1 MDTSIRT
8 LLAAAQKHAGPEK
21 NQPLHQA
28 YSLLRNVAESK
39 PAIDAPESF
48 GPDLYVICAETAF
61 QNGLTEMARECLKM
75 YFMKPPP
82 GNQFLCRAYLCQAQL
97 LAPKEANDPEQLEK
111 AVVYLIKAINFAKN
125 NQRYHFLVYNASVI
139 YWQFCRPFLKP
150 RYRQYLAHSL
160 HQVVKALDDIDD
172 QDFEWRA
179 QLMIALIE
187 CHLDAGKKTD
197 ATGIAGPAASFI
209 KQNVPQLYK
218 QVFGLIVRNQLLEAA
233 KLHKDV
239 KNSPELAVYYK
250 ILKLKVANDISE
262 PRDYYSE
269 MQHILNQM
277 GVPQTLN
284 PNRGKSRASHPTTT
298 TSPAGRSQ
306 EEERLSASSSGQ
318 HESRK
323 EVSKYPSKTPVK
335 GRRTPTPT
343 STKKLQPESLDNN
356 LDVNAPDRPY
366 LLLELARFCLELD
379 FPDLAQDCVDQMK
392 NSNVKDPGFFL
403 ELEFLQ
409 SDLTVKSLGDKQE
422 SYQKSFQLIFC
433 ISQPVRL
440 QAIKRCEETMMNAIR
455 NGDPN
460 VIQAGC
466 VTTFNLCL
474 PLIQSNLRKHI
485 RKPLTL
491 LAEALEEIHSLL
503 INLRCQIHT
512 ELSKCEEDQEQIQV
526 AMDHLKKAIQLD
538 DGAVYKERLEVALH
552 RLELRAQLYKQ
563 PDRPEDMA
571 AMIIEQARKADSGT
585 MRMKRS
591 LLVKAGEA
599 LAPDAFQLVLDSE
612 SDTKDVTG
620 GKAPQTQIKK
630 LANKARQFNKCVK
643 KAEGHL
649 KRLGDEND
657 RESHGDG
664 REEARLWGDL
674 AKTARKQEVWD
685 VCRVAARFCL
695 LYDDDRWKNVSP
707 IKTESPKPEKMRDTG
722 ASVVST
728 VPEGTTSGT
737 DLGDKKRPVPL
748 YDKDLIRMLAEVQFI
763 QGEAMVHLLRT
774 EGVELNDMP
783 IPPVDK
789 SKRPKGYVAKKPEED
804 PDWLEY
810 CDWIK
815 SLSQDGTKSFL
826 RGLDLG
832 VELEEPWLVCCA
844 SAYIWNYNNH
854 VLTQNRHREIMDP
867 LMACFDGLKKV
878 GHAGETVMLV
888 NVCGALAFALMKPWI
903 PDGNKEPEL
912 PSPTPSQSPAS
923 KKGSKA
929 PKDAKNKPTS
939 TTQISISPDALP
951 DLKKAI
957 EVCEYAIE
965 VTNGNNPLHV
975 IPMANRLALL
985 QTWVAAKQMAQQQI
999 AKTFGADDEPYTEGQ
1014 RQMTRAIVA
1023 VEMLHLSRNGIL
1035 EFKDTPPVAEIASMI
1050 EECKWADKFVEL
1062 QLWARLTYLSYLQ
1075 KNHTLVMRC
1084 SKNALRF
1091 AVTGTQS
1098 KGKKIEAHRYLVE
1111 QEMLSY
1117 ASGILGQSLM
1127 DNMAGKNAIRREAM
1141 EAFLNSARYAR
1152 NADNYE
1158 MVMTAA
1164 RHYWNACVPLVS
1176 QPIERELL
1184 REPIKM
1190 ILQCITS
1197 TAEKI
1202 KKKEEKQE
1210 GEGEENE
1217 ETTKEVAV
1225 PQKSQST
1232 IGSPE
1237 DDLTL
1242 RASMYGVLFQSF
1254 ADKKQWEEGLR
1265 TMDQAINDMP
1275 RTKHRLLIFKHR
1287 VMTKAKL
1294 GRSVNMDIQKFK
1306 DESED
1311 YVAHMW
1317 RRVALSSKETL
1328 EQLISYQAAIEA
1340 LNSPSNEWLKVDL
1353 LIEFGQWLYS
1363 NEFPLQD
1370 AIDQIEWAV
1379 DIILNM
1385 KTETDLKKEQGK
1397 SAGADRRKGKKGDKG
1412 KPKGRSSAKSRG
1424 AATPVPTQEEVKK
1437 VGDGTG
1443 SDTRSI
1449 TSDSDSELNHEGI
1462 IPVTKQA
1469 IIGVLP
1475 ANTALTVNDLE
1486 DVRQIDSL
1494 IRTHILLAELAG
1506 HDSPCYKDY
1515 LLMAQTYILRLLQVT
1530 VSQTGPVIKEIAK
1543 NPPAQDPKA
1552 MSAKG
1557 KKGGKE
1563 KEAAPPKEK
1572 PKRKGPLDILPSTV
1586 EEWSIYDIPEEVM
1599 EAFNHDLMKT
1609 SGINNTTI
1617 VKPMLTMYYLDQLLV
1632 RLRGIGYNHLTFP
1645 ILVTCDI
1652 LSRNLLKNNPL
1663 YVLVHS
1669 RSRDEIALWKEKQI
1683 QVAREE
1689 MRVKESLARLKE
1701 EAHNQKKT
1709 PQPRTAPSSAAVS
1722 KVEDQVIESHL
1733 GKVLSIITYREVWT
1747 DTAELLIRQCN
1758 YQAAREYLNEA
1769 FNAALAFEDK
1779 VLQARILYFLGKLS
1793 LAESQHGQAF
1803 NFCQQAQAIHHGD
1816 EMFWYETTMLMVDA
1830 TLHDYES
1837 RNCKRI
1843 ARGVLIHGLN
1853 EFMRICDE
1861 RPNRNSVTAFIVAM
1875 MEAKLA
1881 EIQTDIIFEDEERDL
1896 NDPKVMKAVLTA
1908 CEKFESASEK
1918 LIMMKFRREVLP
1930 IMKKHAGVLQK
1941 LARKA
1946 IEKEICH
1953 TYYLQGVMVLKEA
1966 VCIAEEAYQ
1975 DVLTLLSL
1983 QEVRNLS
1990 LPIQRELA
1998 DIKICCGE
2006 MMLEMFQVHSK
2017 EMRNIQL
2024 QDMRKGS
2031 VMMMVEDFIR
2041 TTPHYTHMEKEWVDM
2056 TKVLGEDAILKFE
2069 DAHNLGISV
2078 PRIRARA
2085 LCCLGQ
2091 TMRAYSTFIS
2101 PDPPTQ
2107 WLVHEMELEKVADSV
2122 EEEEKE
2128 EKAEVDMAS
2137 KNYIRYSKQMKDMKD
2152 QDEVSRHY
2160 LLQASECLVQA
2171 LNLSLQKGFVDI
2183 AGTTSLELVD
2193 CYGQYD
2199 PQSASQFLALFQS
2212 CSASQTLKTL
2222 LSKAQVDPRT
2232 SKLAALL
2239 HQRDHLIDGDLTANL
2254 SCGSLMST
2262 VQKSL
2267 DENWQNFQPTLI
2279 SLYFNTV
2286 QIGPI
2291 CMVLY
2296 WINQRLS
2303 QLVVKIH
2310 KAQTTPV
2317 PSRSK
2322 VYGVETS
2329 PQLLDELLTKFAD
2342 HKQSVQQLL
2351 LKQEYQRAQAMMRQ
2365 KMLENLDESLKKST
2379 REPIYDE
2386 DDAEEEAR
2394 LQEEFKELLNDMEA
2408 YLKPITAQLT
2418 GTLSPEA
2425 LTPASNPNQKASLEP
2440 PPSSECVILLADPML
2455 MQMPLE
2461 ALQFLQLDNII
2472 SISRDFSLQM
2482 FNHRGFKE
2490 EGAQEDSA
2498 GGDKKKPKSS
2508 KTAENPL
2515 SRIPG
2520 MRDASKRTAK
2530 IIPLSRDVPSWCHA
2544 VDTHNFRY
2552 FVDTHLDSAE
2562 TEENK
2567 PVEVFQTVLEEYDQQ
2582 FTARWL
2588 GVMGDDHA
2596 PSVGEWEIYLA
2607 ENSSF
2612 VFYGMEKFIKYI
2624 PPEKLTALNIPECS
2638 IVYLLDMAQTSKS
2651 FTRQSKLDVLKSSSI
2666 LNLEKPV
2673 EMAMLTNLLEGGK
2686 TPGETVRY
2694 LLAPNLRPKKEEV
2707 TDAKLA
2713 QSQTKGEAEDEPSE
2727 FSYREAKEAIDSP
2740 ELDRSQYN
2748 MVVYGLPNIV
2758 VIQQQ
2763 VLTPQCN
2770 IPVPSLTELVIPLL
2784 YWTRQVLTPQCN
2796 IPVPSLTELVI
2807 PLLYWTRQVLT
2818 PQCNIPVPSLTE
2830 LVIPLLYWT
2839 RQVFTLQCNIPV
2851 PSLTELVI
2859 PLLYWTRQVF
2869 TLQCNIPVPSLTELV
2884 IPLLYWTRQV
2894 LTPQC
2899 NIPVPSLTELV
2910 IPLLYWTRQVLTPP
2924 V

>member
-8 LLAAAQKHAGPEK
+8 LLAAAQKHSGPEK

-125 NQRYHFLVYNASVI
+125 NPRYHFLVYNASVI

-277 GVPQTLN
+277 GVPQTLHA
-284 PNRGKSRASHPTTT
+284 NRGKSRASRPTTT

-306 EEERLSASSSGQ
+306 EEESLEDLDNIISQIELPKRN
-318 HESRK
+318 
-323 EVSKYPSKTPVK
+323 VSLEEEENDPGDLKTPVK

-422 SYQKSFQLIFC
+422 SYQKS
-433 ISQPVRL
+433 SVDVRL

-538 DGAVYKERLEVALH
+538 DGSVYKERLEVALH

-657 RESHGDG
+657 RE
-664 REEARLWGDL
+664 RARLWGDL

-685 VCRVAARFCL
+685 VCRVASRFCL

-707 IKTESPKPEKMRDTG
+707 IKQESPKPEKMRDTG

-737 DLGDKKRPVPL
+737 DLGDKSKADSKLGTRPSSPERPVPL

-810 CDWIK
+810 CDWIQ

-844 SAYIWNYNNH
+844 TAYIWNYNNH

-903 PDGNKEPEL
+903 PDGPKEPEL

-923 KKGSKA
+923 KKGGKA
-929 PKDAKNKPTS
+929 PKDAKNKPSS

-985 QTWVAAKQMAQQQI
+985 QMWVAAKQMAQQQI

-1091 AVTGTQS
+1091 AVTGTQP

-1190 ILQCITS
+1190 ILQCITA

-1210 GEGEENE
+1210 GEEEGNE

-1340 LNSPSNEWLKVDL
+1340 LNDHFYKSLEQLISYQAAIEALNSPSNEWLKVDL

-1412 KPKGRSSAKSRG
+1412 KPKGRSSAKSRS

-1449 TSDSDSELNHEGI
+1449 TSDSDSELNPEGI
-1462 IPVTKQA
+1462 VPVTKQA

-1475 ANTALTVNDLE
+1475 ANTSLTVNDLE

-1515 LLMAQTYILRLLQVT
+1515 LLMAQTYILRLLQAGNDSPCYKDYLLMAQTYILKLLQVT

-1552 MSAKG
+1552 TSAKG

-1599 EAFNHDLMKT
+1599 EAFNHDMMKT

-1669 RSRDEIALWKEKQI
+1669 RASEICLELNLKNGYSFHEKLAGPVLNEDDQALSRDEIALWKEKQI

-1701 EAHNQKKT
+1701 EAHAQKKT
-1709 PQPRTAPSSAAVS
+1709 PQPRTAPSSAAIS
-1722 KVEDQVIESHL
+1722 KVEEQVIESHL

-2006 MMLEMFQVHSK
+2006 LMLEMFQVHSK

-2031 VMMMVEDFIR
+2031 VMMMVENFIR

-2128 EKAEVDMAS
+2128 EKPEVDMAS
-2137 KNYIRYSKQMKDMKD
+2137 KNYIRYSKQIKDMKD

-2199 PQSASQFLALFQS
+2199 PQSASQFLALFQ
-2212 CSASQTLKTL
+2212 
-2222 LSKAQVDPRT
+2222 VR
-2232 SKLAALL
+2232 
-2239 HQRDHLIDGDLTANL
+2239 
-2254 SCGSLMST
+2254 
-2262 VQKSL
+2262 
-2267 DENWQNFQPTLI
+2267 
-2279 SLYFNTV
+2279 
-2286 QIGPI
+2286 
-2291 CMVLY
+2291 
-2296 WINQRLS
+2296 
-2303 QLVVKIH
+2303 
-2310 KAQTTPV
+2310 
-2317 PSRSK
+2317 K
-2322 VYGVETS
+2322 VT
-2329 PQLLDELLTKFAD
+2329 
-2342 HKQSVQQLL
+2342 
-2351 LKQEYQRAQAMMRQ
+2351 
-2365 KMLENLDESLKKST
+2365 
-2379 REPIYDE
+2379 
-2386 DDAEEEAR
+2386 
-2394 LQEEFKELLNDMEA
+2394 
-2408 YLKPITAQLT
+2408 
-2418 GTLSPEA
+2418 
-2425 LTPASNPNQKASLEP
+2425 
-2440 PPSSECVILLADPML
+2440 C
-2455 MQMPLE
+2455 QM
-2461 ALQFLQLDNII
+2461 
-2472 SISRDFSLQM
+2472 
-2482 FNHRGFKE
+2482 
-2490 EGAQEDSA
+2490 
-2498 GGDKKKPKSS
+2498 
-2508 KTAENPL
+2508 
-2515 SRIPG
+2515 
-2520 MRDASKRTAK
+2520 
-2530 IIPLSRDVPSWCHA
+2530 
-2544 VDTHNFRY
+2544 
-2552 FVDTHLDSAE
+2552 
-2562 TEENK
+2562 
-2567 PVEVFQTVLEEYDQQ
+2567 
-2582 FTARWL
+2582 
-2588 GVMGDDHA
+2588 
-2596 PSVGEWEIYLA
+2596 
-2607 ENSSF
+2607 
-2612 VFYGMEKFIKYI
+2612 
-2624 PPEKLTALNIPECS
+2624 
-2638 IVYLLDMAQTSKS
+2638 
-2651 FTRQSKLDVLKSSSI
+2651 
-2666 LNLEKPV
+2666 
-2673 EMAMLTNLLEGGK
+2673 
-2686 TPGETVRY
+2686 
-2694 LLAPNLRPKKEEV
+2694 
-2707 TDAKLA
+2707 
-2713 QSQTKGEAEDEPSE
+2713 
-2727 FSYREAKEAIDSP
+2727 
-2740 ELDRSQYN
+2740 
-2748 MVVYGLPNIV
+2748 
-2758 VIQQQ
+2758 
-2763 VLTPQCN
+2763 
-2770 IPVPSLTELVIPLL
+2770 
-2784 YWTRQVLTPQCN
+2784 
-2796 IPVPSLTELVI
+2796 
-2807 PLLYWTRQVLT
+2807 
-2818 PQCNIPVPSLTE
+2818 
-2830 LVIPLLYWT
+2830 
-2839 RQVFTLQCNIPV
+2839 
-2851 PSLTELVI
+2851 
-2859 PLLYWTRQVF
+2859 
-2869 TLQCNIPVPSLTELV
+2869 
-2884 IPLLYWTRQV
+2884 
-2894 LTPQC
+2894 
-2899 NIPVPSLTELV
+2899 
-2910 IPLLYWTRQVLTPP
+2910 
-2924 V
+2924 

>member
-8 LLAAAQKHAGPEK
+8 LLAAAQKHSGPEK

-125 NQRYHFLVYNASVI
+125 NPRYHFLVYNASVI

-284 PNRGKSRASHPTTT
+284 ANRGKSRASRPTTT

-422 SYQKSFQLIFC
+422 SYQKS
-433 ISQPVRL
+433 SVDVRL

-491 LAEALEEIHSLL
+491 LAEALEGIHSLL

-538 DGAVYKERLEVALH
+538 DGSVYKERLEVALH

-612 SDTKDVTG
+612 SDTKEKNGDNSYSDVTG

-657 RESHGDG
+657 RE
-664 REEARLWGDL
+664 RARLWGDL

-707 IKTESPKPEKMRDTG
+707 IKQESPKPEKMRDTG

-737 DLGDKKRPVPL
+737 DLGDKSKADSKLGTRPSSPERPVPL

-810 CDWIK
+810 CDWIQ
-815 SLSQDGTKSFL
+815 SLSQDCTKSFL

-844 SAYIWNYNNH
+844 TAYIWNYNNH

-867 LMACFDGLKKV
+867 LMACFEGLKKV

-903 PDGNKEPEL
+903 PDGPKEPEL

-923 KKGSKA
+923 KKGGKA
-929 PKDAKNKPTS
+929 PKDAKNKPSS

-1091 AVTGTQS
+1091 AVTGTQP

-1190 ILQCITS
+1190 ILQCITA

-1306 DESED
+1306 DGLRHVNKDESED

-1397 SAGADRRKGKKGDKG
+1397 SAGADRRKEKSVVFGKKGDKG

-1449 TSDSDSELNHEGI
+1449 TSDSDSELNPEGI
-1462 IPVTKQA
+1462 VPVTKQA

-1475 ANTALTVNDLE
+1475 ANTSLTVSDLE

-1552 MSAKG
+1552 TSAKG

-1599 EAFNHDLMKT
+1599 EAFNHDMMKT

-1669 RSRDEIALWKEKQI
+1669 RASEICLELNLKNGYSFHEKLAGPVLLNEDDQALSRDEIALWKEKQI

-1701 EAHNQKKT
+1701 EAQNQKKT

-1779 VLQARILYFLGKLS
+1779 ILQAKILYFLGKLS

-2006 MMLEMFQVHSK
+2006 LMLEMFQVHSK

-2069 DAHNLGISV
+2069 DAHNLGMSV

-2128 EKAEVDMAS
+2128 EKPEVDMAS
-2137 KNYIRYSKQMKDMKD
+2137 KNYIRYSKQIKDMKD

-2160 LLQASECLVQA
+2160 MLQASECLVQA

-2267 DENWQNFQPTLI
+2267 DDNWQAWKRLIIQPNHLDILKEFPANFNFIILQHSPDRSYLYGALLDKPKAQPAGGK
-2279 SLYFNTV
+2279 N
-2286 QIGPI
+2286 P
-2291 CMVLY
+2291 
-2296 WINQRLS
+2296 
-2303 QLVVKIH
+2303 

-2379 REPIYDE
+2379 RGPIYDE

-2418 GTLSPEA
+2418 GTLRQIGTSAVRRPEA

-2482 FNHRGFKE
+2482 FNHRGYKE
-2490 EGAQEDSA
+2490 DGAQEETA

-2673 EMAMLTNLLEGGK
+2673 EMAMLTSLTGIKCLMTNQWHCTLAENANKLKLTMKDLLEGGK

-2694 LLAPNLRPKKEEV
+2694 LLAPNLRPKKEEA
-2707 TDAKLA
+2707 TDAKGV

-2727 FSYREAKEAIDSP
+2727 FSYREAKEALDSP

-2758 VIQQQ
+2758 VVQQ
-2763 VLTPQCN
+2763 
-2770 IPVPSLTELVIPLL
+2770 
-2784 YWTRQVLTPQCN
+2784 
-2796 IPVPSLTELVI
+2796 
-2807 PLLYWTRQVLT
+2807 
-2818 PQCNIPVPSLTE
+2818 
-2830 LVIPLLYWT
+2830 
-2839 RQVFTLQCNIPV
+2839 
-2851 PSLTELVI
+2851 
-2859 PLLYWTRQVF
+2859 
-2869 TLQCNIPVPSLTELV
+2869 
-2884 IPLLYWTRQV
+2884 
-2894 LTPQC
+2894 
-2899 NIPVPSLTELV
+2899 
-2910 IPLLYWTRQVLTPP
+2910 
-2924 V
+2924 